1 MNFKSEFGKQL
12 TINSNINKIES
23 LKEDLKIAE
32 NIASATNLPQ
42 ITIDM
47 YVERVDSL
55 KKQIAKAEQEIKS
68 LKQEFS
74 NKTKF
79 EKRTELSTIILSN
92 VDLRKKSDVK
102 FAIVSFVAFNNSIH
116 EFIPSTLNLDVQSF
130 KEMKDLYQK
139 LKSLAMDEIILN
151 LR

>member
-12 TINSNINKIES
+12 TINSNLTKIES
-23 LKEDLKIAE
+23 LKEKLKMAE

-47 YVERVDSL
+47 YVEEVDSL
-55 KKQIAKAEQEIKS
+55 KKRIAKMEQEIKS

-79 EKRTELSTIILSN
+79 EKRTELSTIALSN
-92 VDLRKKSDVK
+92 VDLRKKSDVN
-102 FAIVSFVAFNNSIH
+102 FAIVSFIAFNNSIH
-116 EFIPSTLNLDVQSF
+116 KFIPSTLNLDVQSF